1 MNESQNDHGDR
12 RAEARGLRVLAV
24 TRKPNSASFEHR
36 VLDYIDPL
44 GARGIDLT
52 WQHMPKSLHRRG
64 LRRSLGQYDVIWWH
78 RYLIPPYLSRS
89 WRRSA
94 RKILFDFDDPLIY
107 STHGSQHRPN
117 FTRKWKFSSFLRKCD
132 GATAASEYL
141 ADLARPYCPKVF
153 ILPMAL
159 DLPEAVRQRQ
169 AAPARVQLLWMGS
182 RSTLKY
188 FRPLMPVLERL
199 AELRPTVKLR
209 LVTHEP
215 ISSDKLDIDFRR
227 WSPAE
232 QEMALRECDIGL
244 TPMPDTPWT
253 RGKCPYKTLQYM
265 AYGMAWVGTAVGE
278 NLTAAGAADKP
289 DARGLCAANDQE
301 WVSALSRLID
311 DAQLRA
317 RMGQN
322 GSAYVAG
329 HHELNVLADRLA
341 EILRGLSGTAPAAG

>member
-1 MNESQNDHGDR
+1 
-12 RAEARGLRVLAV
+12 VLAV

-36 VLDYIDPL
+36 VLDYIDTL

-52 WQHMPKSLHRRG
+52 WQPMPKSLHRRG
-64 LRRSLGQYDVIWWH
+64 LRRSLSRYDVIWWH
-78 RYLIPPYLSRS
+78 RYLIPPYLSRP

-117 FTRKWKFSSFLRKCD
+117 FTRKWKFSSFLCKCD
-132 GATAASEYL
+132 GATVASEYL
-141 ADLARPYCPKVF
+141 AALARPYCPKVF

-159 DLPEAVRQRQ
+159 DLPKEVQGKHTS
-169 AAPARVQLLWMGS
+169 PDRVQLLWIGS
-182 RSTLKY
+182 QSTLKY

-199 AELRPTVKLR
+199 VELRPSVKLR

-215 ISSDKLDIDFRR
+215 VSSDKLDIDFRR

-244 TPMPDTPWT
+244 TPMPETPWT

-265 AYGMAWVGTAVGE
+265 AYGMAWAGTAVGE
-278 NLTAAGAADKP
+278 NLTAAGADAP
-289 DARGLCAANDQE
+289 DARGLCAANEQQ
-301 WVSALSRLID
+301 WLSALCRLVD
-311 DAQLRA
+311 DAPLRR

-322 GSAYVAG
+322 GRAYVAR

-341 EILRGLSGTAPAAG
+341 EIFRGLAHPPPAAG